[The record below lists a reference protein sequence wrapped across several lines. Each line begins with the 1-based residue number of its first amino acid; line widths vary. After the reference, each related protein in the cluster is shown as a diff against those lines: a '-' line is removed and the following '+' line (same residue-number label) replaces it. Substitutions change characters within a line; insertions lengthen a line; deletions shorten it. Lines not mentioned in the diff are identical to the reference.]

1 MPGPSLRQA
10 ARADWF
16 AARALLAM
24 RRLRPFVP
32 IGLLVLVLVFA
43 ALLAARKM
51 LTERASPVRV
61 AVHTQDTSRD
71 TLPLITEVQAA
82 RARFAAQDSAF
93 QALLFLVEADAATP
107 VLAPDA
113 LRARDSLRA
122 QLVQLE
128 STLGRAAKAPLV
140 ASYRELASTRAVSAI
155 EGVAAYRDTLAQ
167 VDRARQALDPAETP
181 QGEFAKLTQRANAI
195 GAVLQNIGYAQRAL
209 LLRKIS
215 TIEGGGPVGAQRATR
230 VGDTSAA
237 HLARDRARAGW
248 TDAEA
253 RLRDVRQ
260 WHAAE
265 SARVDSVA
273 SARATRVL
281 GVTPAVV
288 ALSAML
294 VAGVLIFTL
303 AVSAEA
309 RRPTIAHAR
318 EVERL
323 TGVPVLGTAYLAH
336 LPPEGRA
343 RLRLGTGLDPFRMV
357 YLALTAS
364 GTRARTVCIAGDDPD
379 AVAAVVGRLAVSA
392 ATDERATLAVDLAS
406 GTPSATRYFGG
417 QHEPGFSEAICAIR
431 LWREVARP
439 VGASEGLGLDVV
451 PAGARRADTGAAVE
465 LPSNRREFH
474 LFASEYDFTVLAAPT
489 AMSLGTAV
497 TLYDDPATIY
507 VARVAETPLDSVVA
521 AVRELQGM
529 PLSLHGV
536 LLVDA
541 QQAR

>member
-1 MPGPSLRQA
+1 MPAPVLRQT

-16 AARALLAM
+16 AARALLAT
-24 RRLRPFVP
+24 RRLRPFAP
-32 IGLLVLVLVFA
+32 LGLLVLVLVFA
-43 ALLAARKM
+43 ALLAAHRL
-51 LTERASPVRV
+51 LTEQSSPARV
-61 AVHTQDTSRD
+61 AVRTQGTSRD
-71 TLPLITEVQAA
+71 TIPLITEVQAA
-82 RARFAAQDSAF
+82 RARFATRDSAF
-93 QALLFLVEADAATP
+93 QALLLLAEADAATP
-107 VLAPDA
+107 VPAPAA

-128 STLGRAAKAPLV
+128 STLDRAAKAPLV
-140 ASYRELASTRAVSAI
+140 ASYRELANMRAVSAI
-155 EGVAAYRDTLAQ
+155 EGVAAYRDTLDR

-181 QGEFAKLTQRANAI
+181 QGEYAQLMQRANAI
-195 GAVLQNIGYAQRAL
+195 GAALQNIGHAQRAL

-215 TIEGGGPVGAQRATR
+215 TIEGGGVAGAQRTTLI
-230 VGDTSAA
+230 GDTSAA
-237 HLARDRARAGW
+237 RLARDSARGALI
-248 TDAEA
+248 DAEG
-253 RLRDVRQ
+253 RLRDLKW

-265 SARVDSVA
+265 GAREDSVA
-273 SARATRVL
+273 SARTTRVL
-281 GVTPAVV
+281 GVTPVV
-288 ALSAML
+288 AAISAML

-303 AVSAEA
+303 AVGVEA

-318 EVERL
+318 EVERV
-323 TGVPVLGTAYLAH
+323 TGVPVLGTAYPAH

-343 RLRLGTGLDPFRMV
+343 RLRLGTGIDPFRMV

-364 GTRARTVCIAGDDPD
+364 GTRSRTVCIAGDDPD

-392 ATDERATLAVDLAS
+392 ATDERATLAVDLAP
-406 GTPSATRYFGG
+406 GIPSAMRYFGG

-439 VGASEGLGLDVV
+439 VGASEGFGLDIV

-465 LPSNRREFH
+465 MSSNRHEFH

-489 AMSLGTAV
+489 VMSLRTAM
-497 TLYDDPATIY
+497 TLYDEPATIY
-507 VARVAETPLDSVVA
+507 VARVAETPLESVVA

-529 PLSLHGV
+529 PLDLHGV

-541 QQAR
+541 HQES